1 MQQLTG
7 GIALAHHCAM
17 MGEPWIKYNFQKQK
31 MMYLELSWE
40 FAEEMKEAWSSFE
53 RYKNEDGEP
62 QRRTIDDQVGEAKR
76 RKLDDGIEE
85 TADEKKLKVQV
96 ADRKRDD
103 EKKKSDLDEQKKTDA
118 EKKVDRP
125 MIDALK
131 AGTKYKATYLK
142 CTTESTLILAQIAED
157 ETWSWANNEQNKGKL
172 LGLQDKVNKN
182 HSILQRKFLTEEIGK
197 LKTKVSRE
205 ELLVSLKN
213 LAACDQ
219 KQQDIEKL
227 ASFLKTIKQRHG
239 V

>member
-62 QRRTIDDQVGEAKR
+62 QRRKIDDRVGEAKR
-76 RKLDDGIEE
+76 RKLDDGRED
-85 TADEKKLKVQV
+85 TADENKLQAV
-96 ADRKRDD
+96 DRKRDD
-103 EKKKSDLDEQKKTDA
+103 EKKSSEFEEKKKGDA
-118 EKKVDRP
+118 EKKIDGP
-125 MIDALK
+125 MNDALK
-131 AGTKYKATYLK
+131 AATKYKTTYLK

-157 ETWSWANNEQNKGKL
+157 ETWSWANNDQNKGKL
-172 LGLQDKVNKN
+172 LMLQNKVNKN
-182 HSILQRKFLTEEIGK
+182 HGILQRQFLTEEIGK

-213 LAACDQ
+213 LATSDG
-219 KQQDIEKL
+219 KQQNLLEL

>member
-62 QRRTIDDQVGEAKR
+62 QRRKIDDQVGEAKR
-76 RKLDDGIEE
+76 LKLDDKKEE
-85 TADEKKLKVQV
+85 AAAENKVQA
-96 ADRKRDD
+96 ADRKRDE
-103 EKKKSDLDEQKKTDA
+103 EKKKSELDEQKKADA
-118 EKKVDRP
+118 EKKIDRP
-125 MIDALK
+125 MNDALK
-131 AGTKYKATYLK
+131 AATKYKTTYLK

-172 LGLQDKVNKN
+172 LRLQDKVNKN
-182 HSILQRKFLTEEIGK
+182 HGVLQKQFLTEEIVK
-197 LKTKVSRE
+197 LKAKVSRE
-205 ELLVSLKN
+205 ELLMSLKN
-213 LAACDQ
+213 LAADDK
-219 KQQDIEKL
+219 KQQDLLEL

>member
-62 QRRTIDDQVGEAKR
+62 QRRKIDDQVGEAKR
-76 RKLDDGIEE
+76 RKLDDGREE
-85 TADEKKLKVQV
+85 TADENKLQAV
-96 ADRKRDD
+96 DRKRDD
-103 EKKKSDLDEQKKTDA
+103 EKKSSELEDKKKGDV
-118 EKKVDRP
+118 EKKIDMP
-125 MIDALK
+125 MNDALK
-131 AGTKYKATYLK
+131 AATKYKTTYLK

-157 ETWSWANNEQNKGKL
+157 ETWSWANNDQNKGKL
-172 LGLQDKVNKN
+172 LMLQNKVNKN
-182 HSILQRKFLTEEIGK
+182 HGILQRQFLTEEIGK

-213 LAACDQ
+213 LATSDG
-219 KQQDIEKL
+219 KQQNLLEL